1 MAKIILLKGTEP
13 RLYQLV
19 APLVMNSEILKY
31 NNHYPFK
38 TSDSFVWFVAV
49 KEELVQGFVPV
60 EIRGKHFVINNYY
73 VDEELE
79 KKLFPQLLKAVLKK
93 LEDHSKTFQAVV
105 MVRHAQYFADMGFEV
120 IKSWRLYQKMEKA

>member
-1 MAKIILLKGTEP
+1 MAKIVLLKGTEP

-31 NNHYPFK
+31 NNNYPFK

-49 KEELVQGFVPV
+49 KEELVLGFVPV

-73 VDEELE
+73 VDEKLE

-93 LEDHSKTFQAVV
+93 LEDHSKTFQQQ
-105 MVRHAQYFADMGFEV
+105 QYGNQPHGTYRPM
-120 IKSWRLYQKMEKA
+120 

>member
-31 NNHYPFK
+31 NNNYPFK

-73 VDEELE
+73 VDEKLE
-79 KKLFPQLLKAVLKK
+79 KKLFPQLLKAVQKK
-93 LEDHSKTFQAVV
+93 MEDQSKKFKAVV
-105 MVRHAQYFADMGFEV
+105 MVSHAQYFADMGFEV